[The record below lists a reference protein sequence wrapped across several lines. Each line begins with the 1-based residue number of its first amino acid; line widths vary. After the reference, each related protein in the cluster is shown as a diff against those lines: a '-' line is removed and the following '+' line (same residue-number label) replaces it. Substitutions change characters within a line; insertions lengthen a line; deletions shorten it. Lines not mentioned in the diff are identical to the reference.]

1 MISEKSSSAQFNKH
15 EITDYLL
22 STAWKHLPG
31 KWTGTERLEPHL
43 FSSAAAY
50 ELNTET
56 PQSY

>member
-15 EITDYLL
+15 ELLTTFFQLPENIYLEMNWDWTTR
-22 STAWKHLPG
+22 TA
-31 KWTGTERLEPHL
+31 L